1 MHQMKPRSLALLLP
15 SSLAID
21 ASDLRSKTAKIG
33 QIARAASVFR
43 ADKII
48 IYRDPDLDET
58 ELIERILNYAE
69 TPQYLRK
76 RLIPLADDLRY
87 AGTIPPLRT
96 PHHPLDTEKIGIG
109 DMRVGVVVRV
119 HENGSWVDIGSKR
132 SAFLNV
138 SIQKGERVN
147 VQVTSNKPLKA
158 VPVDDDEIAGYWGY
172 SVMSAGT
179 LSEALTSTPAP
190 THAQGLRIATSR
202 YGESIDADLLR
213 KIGEDSWSRD
223 VLVVFGAPHK
233 GISEIM
239 DEEKRREG
247 GGEKEKGAKSFIS
260 EFDYTLN
267 VIPDQGTA
275 TVRLEEAVVA
285 TLAILNLSFH

>member
-1 MHQMKPRSLALLLP
+1 MHQMKPRSLSLLLP

-43 ADKII
+43 ADKIV
-48 IYRDPDLDET
+48 IYRDPDLDDT

-96 PHHPLDTEKIGIG
+96 PHHPLDAENIEIG
-109 DMRVGVVVRV
+109 DIRVGVVVRV

-132 SAFLNV
+132 SAFMNV
-138 SIQKGERVN
+138 TLKKGERVN
-147 VQVTSNKPLKA
+147 VQVTSKKPLKA

-172 SVMSAGT
+172 SVARAGT
-179 LSEALTSTPAP
+179 LSGALAP
-190 THAQGLRIATSR
+190 TQTQTPGLRIATSR
-202 YGESIDADLLR
+202 CGESIDADLLR
-213 KIGEDSWSRD
+213 KIGAESGSED

-239 DEEKRREG
+239 DEEKREA
-247 GGEKEKGAKSFIS
+247 KEKRAESFIA

-267 VIPDQGTA
+267 TLQDQGTA
-275 TVRLEEAVVA
+275 TVRLEEAIVA
-285 TLAILNLSFH
+285 TLAILNLAFH

>member
-1 MHQMKPRSLALLLP
+1 MKPRSLSILLP

-43 ADKII
+43 ADKIV

-96 PHHPLDTEKIGIG
+96 PHHPDAEKIEIG
-109 DMRVGVVVRV
+109 DVRVGVVVRV

-132 SAFLNV
+132 SAFLKV
-138 SIQKGERVN
+138 SMQKGERVN
-147 VQVTSNKPLKA
+147 VRVTSNKPLKA
-158 VPVDDDEIAGYWGY
+158 VPVDDDEIAEYWGY
-172 SVMSAGT
+172 SVARAGT
-179 LSEALTSTPAP
+179 LSEALAP
-190 THAQGLRIATSR
+190 TRTQTRTPGLRIATSR

-213 KIGEDSWSRD
+213 KIGAESGSED

-233 GISEIM
+233 GISEIL
-239 DEEKRREG
+239 DEEK
-247 GGEKEKGAKSFIS
+247 KEERGKSFIA

-267 VIPDQGTA
+267 TLPDQGTE
-275 TVRLEEAVVA
+275 TVRLEEAIVA
-285 TLAILNLSFH
+285 TLAILNLAFH

>member
-1 MHQMKPRSLALLLP
+1 MHQMKPRSLSLLLP

-43 ADKII
+43 ADRIV

-76 RLIPLADDLRY
+76 LLFPLAGDLRY

-96 PHHPLDTEKIGIG
+96 PHHPDAEKIEIG
-109 DMRVGVVVRV
+109 DIRVGVVVRV
-119 HENGSWVDIGSKR
+119 HENGSWADIGSKR

-138 SIQKGERVN
+138 SMQKGERVN
-147 VQVTSNKPLKA
+147 VRITSNKPLKA

-172 SVMSAGT
+172 SVARAGS
-179 LSEALTSTPAP
+179 LSGALTLTPTPAP
-190 THAQGLRIATSR
+190 TPTPAHILRIATSR

-213 KIGEDSWSRD
+213 KIGAESGSED
-223 VLVVFGAPHK
+223 VLVAFGAPHK

-239 DEEKRREG
+239 DEEKREGKGKRE
-247 GGEKEKGAKSFIS
+247 KSFIA

-267 VIPDQGTA
+267 VLPDQGTA

-285 TLAILNLSFH
+285 TLAILNLAFH

>member
-1 MHQMKPRSLALLLP
+1 MHPMKPRSLSILLP

-43 ADKII
+43 ADRIV

-58 ELIERILNYAE
+58 ELIERILSYAE

-76 RLIPLADDLRY
+76 RLFPLAGDLRY

-96 PHHPLDTEKIGIG
+96 PHHPDAEKIEIG

-138 SIQKGERVN
+138 SMQKGERVN
-147 VQVTSNKPLKA
+147 VRVTSNKPLKA

-172 SVMSAGT
+172 SVARAGS
-179 LSEALTSTPAP
+179 LSRALTLTP
-190 THAQGLRIATSR
+190 GLRIATSR

-213 KIGEDSWSRD
+213 KIGAESGSGD

-239 DEEKRREG
+239 DEEQRRKKG
-247 GGEKEKGAKSFIS
+247 GAKGGKSFIA

-267 VIPDQGTA
+267 VLPDQGTA

-285 TLAILNLSFH
+285 TLAILNLAFH

>member
-1 MHQMKPRSLALLLP
+1 MKPRSLALLLP

-43 ADKII
+43 ADRII
-48 IYRDPDLDET
+48 IYHDPDLDET

-96 PHHPLDTEKIGIG
+96 PHHPLDADKIEIG
-109 DMRVGVVVRV
+109 DTRVGVVVRV

-132 SAFLNV
+132 FAFLNV
-138 SIQKGERVN
+138 SMQKGERVN
-147 VQVTSNKPLKA
+147 VRITSNKPLKA
-158 VPVDDDEIAGYWGY
+158 IPVGDDEIIGYWGY
-172 SVMSAGT
+172 SVARAGT
-179 LSEALTSTPAP
+179 LSRALTLTLASTQAP
-190 THAQGLRIATSR
+190 GLRIATSK

-213 KIGEDSWSRD
+213 KIGVESGSED

-233 GISEIM
+233 GISEIL
-239 DEEKRREG
+239 DEERR
-247 GGEKEKGAKSFIS
+247 GERKNSSIV
-260 EFDYTLN
+260 EFDYTINAL
-267 VIPDQGTA
+267 PDQGTA

-285 TLAILNLSFH
+285 TLAILNLAFH

>member
-1 MHQMKPRSLALLLP
+1 MYPMKPRSLSLLLP

-43 ADKII
+43 ADRIV

-76 RLIPLADDLRY
+76 LLFPLAGDLRY

-96 PHHPLDTEKIGIG
+96 PHHPDAEKIEIG
-109 DMRVGVVVRV
+109 DIRVGVVVRV

-138 SIQKGERVN
+138 SMQKGERVN
-147 VQVTSNKPLKA
+147 VRVTSNKPLKA

-172 SVMSAGT
+172 SVARAGS
-179 LSEALTSTPAP
+179 LSGALTLTPAP
-190 THAQGLRIATSR
+190 APTPAHGLRIATSR

-213 KIGEDSWSRD
+213 KIGAESGSED

-239 DEEKRREG
+239 DEEKREG
-247 GGEKEKGAKSFIS
+247 KEKREKSFIA

-267 VIPDQGTA
+267 VLPDQGTA

-285 TLAILNLSFH
+285 TLAILNLAFH

>member
-1 MHQMKPRSLALLLP
+1 MHPMKPRSLSLLLP

-43 ADKII
+43 ADRIV

-76 RLIPLADDLRY
+76 LLFPLAGDLRY

-96 PHHPLDTEKIGIG
+96 PHHPDAEKIEIG
-109 DMRVGVVVRV
+109 DIRVGVVVRV
-119 HENGSWVDIGSKR
+119 HETGSWVDIGSKR

-138 SIQKGERVN
+138 SMQKGERVN
-147 VQVTSNKPLKA
+147 VRVTSNKPLKA

-172 SVMSAGT
+172 SVARAGS
-179 LSEALTSTPAP
+179 LSGALTLTPAP
-190 THAQGLRIATSR
+190 APTPAHILRIATSR
-202 YGESIDADLLR
+202 YGESIDTDLLR
-213 KIGEDSWSRD
+213 KIGAESGSED

-239 DEEKRREG
+239 DEEKREG
-247 GGEKEKGAKSFIS
+247 KGKSEKSFIA

-267 VIPDQGTA
+267 VLPDQGTA

-285 TLAILNLSFH
+285 TLAILNLAFH

>member
-1 MHQMKPRSLALLLP
+1 MHPMKPRSLSLLLP

-43 ADKII
+43 ADRIV

-76 RLIPLADDLRY
+76 RLFPLAGDLRY

-96 PHHPLDTEKIGIG
+96 PHHPLDTEKIEIG
-109 DMRVGVVVRV
+109 DVRVGVVVRV

-132 SAFLNV
+132 SAFMNV
-138 SIQKGERVN
+138 STQKGERVN

-172 SVMSAGT
+172 SVARADS
-179 LSEALTSTPAP
+179 LSGALTLTPAP
-190 THAQGLRIATSR
+190 THAPGLRIATSR
-202 YGESIDADLLR
+202 CGEAINADLLR
-213 KIGEDSWSRD
+213 KIGAESGSGD

-233 GISEIM
+233 GISDIM
-239 DEEKRREG
+239 AEEKRRKK
-247 GGEKEKGAKSFIS
+247 GEEKGGKSFIA

-267 VIPDQGTA
+267 VLPDQGTA

-285 TLAILNLSFH
+285 TLAILNLAFH

>member
-1 MHQMKPRSLALLLP
+1 MHPMKPRSLSILLP

-43 ADKII
+43 ADRIV

-58 ELIERILNYAE
+58 ELIERILSYAE

-76 RLIPLADDLRY
+76 RLFPLAGDLRY

-96 PHHPLDTEKIGIG
+96 PHHPDAEKIEIG

-138 SIQKGERVN
+138 SMQKGERVN
-147 VQVTSNKPLKA
+147 VRVTSNKPLKA

-172 SVMSAGT
+172 SVARAGS
-179 LSEALTSTPAP
+179 LSRALTLTP
-190 THAQGLRIATSR
+190 GLRIATSR

-213 KIGEDSWSRD
+213 KIGAESGSGD

-239 DEEKRREG
+239 DEEKRRKK
-247 GGEKEKGAKSFIS
+247 GEEKRGKSFIA

-267 VIPDQGTA
+267 VLPDQGTA

-285 TLAILNLSFH
+285 TLAILNLAFH

>member
-1 MHQMKPRSLALLLP
+1 MHPMKPRSLSLLLP

-43 ADKII
+43 ADKIV

-76 RLIPLADDLRY
+76 RLIPLAGDLRY

-96 PHHPLDTEKIGIG
+96 PHHPLDAEKIEIG
-109 DMRVGVVVRV
+109 DIRVGVVVRV
-119 HENGSWVDIGSKR
+119 HENGSWVDIGAKR

-138 SIQKGERVN
+138 SMQKGERVN

-158 VPVDDDEIAGYWGY
+158 VPVYEDEIAGYWGY
-172 SVMSAGT
+172 SVARAGT
-179 LSEALTSTPAP
+179 LSGALTLTPAP
-190 THAQGLRIATSR
+190 TPGLRIATSR
-202 YGESIDADLLR
+202 YGESIDVDLLR
-213 KIGEDSWSRD
+213 KIGAESGSED

-239 DEEKRREG
+239 AEEKRREDRK
-247 GGEKEKGAKSFIS
+247 EKEKSEESFIA

-267 VIPDQGTA
+267 VLPDQGTA
-275 TVRLEEAVVA
+275 TVRLEEAIVA
-285 TLAILNLSFH
+285 TLAILNLAFH

>member
-1 MHQMKPRSLALLLP
+1 MHPMKPRSLSILLP

-43 ADKII
+43 ADRIV

-76 RLIPLADDLRY
+76 RLFPLAGDLRY

-96 PHHPLDTEKIGIG
+96 PHHPDAEKIEIG

-138 SIQKGERVN
+138 SMQKGERVN
-147 VQVTSNKPLKA
+147 VRVTSNKPLKA

-172 SVMSAGT
+172 SVAKAGS
-179 LSEALTSTPAP
+179 LSRALTLTP
-190 THAQGLRIATSR
+190 GLIIATSR

-213 KIGEDSWSRD
+213 KIGAESGSGD

-239 DEEKRREG
+239 DEEKRRKK
-247 GGEKEKGAKSFIS
+247 GEEKGGKSFIA

-267 VIPDQGTA
+267 VLPDQGTA

-285 TLAILNLSFH
+285 TLAILNLAFH

>member
-1 MHQMKPRSLALLLP
+1 MKPRSLSILLP

-43 ADKII
+43 ADKIV

-76 RLIPLADDLRY
+76 RLFPLAGDLRY
-87 AGTIPPLRT
+87 AGAIPPLRT
-96 PHHPLDTEKIGIG
+96 PHHPLDAEKIEIG
-109 DMRVGVVVRV
+109 DIRVGVVVRV

-138 SIQKGERVN
+138 SMQKGERVN
-147 VQVTSNKPLKA
+147 VRVTSNKPLKA
-158 VPVDDDEIAGYWGY
+158 VPVDDDEITGYWGY
-172 SVMSAGT
+172 SVARAGS
-179 LSEALTSTPAP
+179 LCGALTPTP
-190 THAQGLRIATSR
+190 GLRIATSR

-213 KIGEDSWSRD
+213 KIGAESGSED
-223 VLVVFGAPHK
+223 VLVAFGAPHK

-239 DEEKRREG
+239 DAENR
-247 GGEKEKGAKSFIS
+247 EKGKKSFIA
-260 EFDYTLN
+260 EFDCTLN
-267 VIPDQGTA
+267 ALPDQGTE

-285 TLAILNLSFH
+285 TLAILNLAFH

>member
-1 MHQMKPRSLALLLP
+1 MYPMKPRSLSILLP

-43 ADKII
+43 ADKIV

-96 PHHPLDTEKIGIG
+96 PHHPDAENIEIG
-109 DMRVGVVVRV
+109 DIRVGVVIRV

-138 SIQKGERVN
+138 TLQKGERVN

-158 VPVDDDEIAGYWGY
+158 VPVDDDEITGYWGY
-172 SVMSAGT
+172 SVARAGT
-179 LSEALTSTPAP
+179 LSGALAP
-190 THAQGLRIATSR
+190 TQAQTPGLRIATSR

-213 KIGEDSWSRD
+213 KIGAEAGSED

-239 DEEKRREG
+239 DEEKREERE
-247 GGEKEKGAKSFIS
+247 KSFIA

-267 VIPDQGTA
+267 TLPDQGTE
-275 TVRLEEAVVA
+275 TVRLEEAIVA
-285 TLAILNLSFH
+285 TLAILNLAFH

>member
-1 MHQMKPRSLALLLP
+1 
-15 SSLAID
+15 
-21 ASDLRSKTAKIG
+21 
-33 QIARAASVFR
+33 V
-43 ADKII
+43 
-48 IYRDPDLDET
+48 
-58 ELIERILNYAE
+58 IERILNYAE

-76 RLIPLADDLRY
+76 RLFPLAGDLRY

-96 PHHPLDTEKIGIG
+96 PHHPDAEKIEIG
-109 DMRVGVVVRV
+109 DIRVGVVVRV

-138 SIQKGERVN
+138 SMQKGERVN

-158 VPVDDDEIAGYWGY
+158 IPVDDDAIPEYWGY
-172 SVMSAGT
+172 SVARAGS
-179 LSEALTSTPAP
+179 LSGALAP
-190 THAQGLRIATSR
+190 TQPLTRTPGLRIATSR
-202 YGESIDADLLR
+202 CGESIDVDLLR
-213 KIGEDSWSRD
+213 KIGAESGSED

-239 DEEKRREG
+239 DEEKIREG
-247 GGEKEKGAKSFIS
+247 EKSCIA

-267 VIPDQGTA
+267 VLPDQGTA

-285 TLAILNLSFH
+285 TLAVLNLAFH

>member
-1 MHQMKPRSLALLLP
+1 MHQMKPRSLSLLLP

-43 ADKII
+43 ADRIV

-76 RLIPLADDLRY
+76 RLFPLAGDLRY

-96 PHHPLDTEKIGIG
+96 PHHPDAEKIEIG
-109 DMRVGVVVRV
+109 DIRVGVVVRV

-132 SAFLNV
+132 SAFMNV
-138 SIQKGERVN
+138 TLKKGERVN
-147 VQVTSNKPLKA
+147 VQVTSKKPLKA

-172 SVMSAGT
+172 SVARAGT
-179 LSEALTSTPAP
+179 LSGALAP
-190 THAQGLRIATSR
+190 TQTQTPGLRIATSR
-202 YGESIDADLLR
+202 CGESIDADLLR
-213 KIGEDSWSRD
+213 KIGAESGSED

-239 DEEKRREG
+239 DEEKREA
-247 GGEKEKGAKSFIS
+247 KEKRAESFIA

-267 VIPDQGTA
+267 TLQDQGTA
-275 TVRLEEAVVA
+275 TVRLEEAIVA
-285 TLAILNLSFH
+285 TLAILNLAFH

>member
-1 MHQMKPRSLALLLP
+1 MKPRSLSILLP

-33 QIARAASVFR
+33 QIARAASVFS
-43 ADKII
+43 ADRIV

-76 RLIPLADDLRY
+76 RLFPLAGDLRY

-96 PHHPLDTEKIGIG
+96 PHHPDAEKIEIG
-109 DMRVGVVVRV
+109 DVRVGVVVRV
-119 HENGSWVDIGSKR
+119 HENGSWADIGSKR
-132 SAFLNV
+132 SAFLND
-138 SIQKGERVN
+138 SMQKGERVN
-147 VQVTSNKPLKA
+147 VRVTSNKPLKA
-158 VPVDDDEIAGYWGY
+158 VPVDDDEITEYWGY
-172 SVMSAGT
+172 SVARAGS
-179 LSEALTSTPAP
+179 LSGALVQTPAP
-190 THAQGLRIATSR
+190 GLRIATSR
-202 YGESIDADLLR
+202 YGESIDADLLQ
-213 KIGEDSWSRD
+213 KIGAESGSED

-239 DEEKRREG
+239 DEEKREG
-247 GGEKEKGAKSFIS
+247 RAKSFTA

-267 VIPDQGTA
+267 TLPDQGTE

-285 TLAILNLSFH
+285 TLAILNLAFH

>member
-1 MHQMKPRSLALLLP
+1 MHPMKPRSLSLLLP

-43 ADKII
+43 ADRIV

-76 RLIPLADDLRY
+76 RLFPLAGDLRY

-96 PHHPLDTEKIGIG
+96 PHHPDAEKIEIG
-109 DMRVGVVVRV
+109 DIRVGVVVRV

-132 SAFLNV
+132 SAFMNV
-138 SIQKGERVN
+138 TLKKGERVN
-147 VQVTSNKPLKA
+147 VQVTSKKPLKA

-172 SVMSAGT
+172 SVARAGT
-179 LSEALTSTPAP
+179 LSGALAP
-190 THAQGLRIATSR
+190 TQTQTPGLRIATSR
-202 YGESIDADLLR
+202 CGESIDADLLR
-213 KIGEDSWSRD
+213 KIGAESGSED

-239 DEEKRREG
+239 DEEKREA
-247 GGEKEKGAKSFIS
+247 KEKRAESFIA

-267 VIPDQGTA
+267 TLQDQGTA
-275 TVRLEEAVVA
+275 TVRLEEAIVA
-285 TLAILNLSFH
+285 TLAILNLAFH

>member
-1 MHQMKPRSLALLLP
+1 MHPMKPRSLSILLP

-43 ADKII
+43 ADRIV
-48 IYRDPDLDET
+48 IYRDPDLDDT

-96 PHHPLDTEKIGIG
+96 PHHPLDAENIEIG
-109 DMRVGVVVRV
+109 DIRVGVVVRV

-132 SAFLNV
+132 SAFMNV
-138 SIQKGERVN
+138 SMQKGERVN
-147 VQVTSNKPLKA
+147 VRVTSNKPLKA

-172 SVMSAGT
+172 SVARAGT
-179 LSEALTSTPAP
+179 LSGALAP
-190 THAQGLRIATSR
+190 TQTQTPGLRIATSR
-202 YGESIDADLLR
+202 CGESIDADLLR
-213 KIGEDSWSRD
+213 KIGAESGSED

-239 DEEKRREG
+239 DEEKREA
-247 GGEKEKGAKSFIS
+247 KEKRAESFIA

-267 VIPDQGTA
+267 TLQDQGTA
-275 TVRLEEAVVA
+275 TVRLEEAIVA
-285 TLAILNLSFH
+285 TLAILNLAFH

>member
-1 MHQMKPRSLALLLP
+1 MHPMKPRSLALLLP

-43 ADKII
+43 ADRII
-48 IYRDPDLDET
+48 IYHDPDLDET

-96 PHHPLDTEKIGIG
+96 PHHPLDADKIEIG
-109 DMRVGVVVRV
+109 DTRVGVVVRV

-132 SAFLNV
+132 FAFLNV
-138 SIQKGERVN
+138 SMQKGERVN
-147 VQVTSNKPLKA
+147 VQITSNKPLKA
-158 VPVDDDEIAGYWGY
+158 IPVGDDEITGYWGY
-172 SVMSAGT
+172 SVARAGN
-179 LSEALTSTPAP
+179 LSRALTLTLALTQAP
-190 THAQGLRIATSR
+190 GLRIATSK

-213 KIGEDSWSRD
+213 KIGVESGSED

-233 GISEIM
+233 GISEIL
-239 DEEKRREG
+239 DEERR
-247 GGEKEKGAKSFIS
+247 GERKNSSIV

-267 VIPDQGTA
+267 VLPDQGTA

-285 TLAILNLSFH
+285 TLAILNLAFH

>member
-1 MHQMKPRSLALLLP
+1 MHPMKPRSLSILLP

-43 ADKII
+43 ADKIV

-58 ELIERILNYAE
+58 KLIERILNYAE

-76 RLIPLADDLRY
+76 RLFPLAGDLRY

-96 PHHPLDTEKIGIG
+96 PHHPDAEKIEIG
-109 DMRVGVVVRV
+109 DIRVGVVVRV

-132 SAFLNV
+132 SAFMNV
-138 SIQKGERVN
+138 TLKKGERVN
-147 VQVTSNKPLKA
+147 VQVTSKKPLKA

-172 SVMSAGT
+172 SVARAGT
-179 LSEALTSTPAP
+179 LSGALAP
-190 THAQGLRIATSR
+190 TQTQTPGLRIATSR
-202 YGESIDADLLR
+202 CGESIDADLLR
-213 KIGEDSWSRD
+213 KIGAESGSED

-239 DEEKRREG
+239 DEEKREA
-247 GGEKEKGAKSFIS
+247 KEKRAESFIA

-267 VIPDQGTA
+267 TLPDQGTA
-275 TVRLEEAVVA
+275 TVRLEEAIVA
-285 TLAILNLSFH
+285 TLAILNLAFH

>member
-1 MHQMKPRSLALLLP
+1 MKPRSLSLLLP

-43 ADKII
+43 VDQII

-58 ELIERILNYAE
+58 ERIERILNYAE

-76 RLIPLADDLRY
+76 SLFPLVDDLRY

-96 PHHPLDTEKIGIG
+96 PHHPLDAEKIGIG
-109 DMRVGVVVRV
+109 DIRVGVVVRV

-138 SIQKGERVN
+138 SLQKGERVN
-147 VQVTSNKPLKA
+147 VQVTSKKPLKA

-172 SVMSAGT
+172 SVARAGS
-179 LSEALTSTPAP
+179 LNGALTRTP
-190 THAQGLRIATSR
+190 GLRIATSR
-202 YGESIDADLLR
+202 YGEAIDTDLLL
-213 KIGEDSWSRD
+213 KIGAKSGSED

-239 DEEKRREG
+239 DEEKSE
-247 GGEKEKGAKSFIS
+247 KSFS
-260 EFDYTLN
+260 AEFNYTIDTL
-267 VIPDQGTA
+267 PDQGTA

-285 TLAILNLSFH
+285 TLAILNLAFHSRSMTADH

>member
-1 MHQMKPRSLALLLP
+1 MYPMKPRSLSILLP

-43 ADKII
+43 ADKIV

-76 RLIPLADDLRY
+76 RLFPLAGDLRY

-96 PHHPLDTEKIGIG
+96 PHHPDAEKIEIG
-109 DMRVGVVVRV
+109 DVRVGVVVRV

-138 SIQKGERVN
+138 SMQKGERVN

-158 VPVDDDEIAGYWGY
+158 VPVDDDEITGYWGY
-172 SVMSAGT
+172 SVARAGT
-179 LSEALTSTPAP
+179 LSGALAP
-190 THAQGLRIATSR
+190 TQAQTPGLRIATSR
-202 YGESIDADLLR
+202 YGESIDVDLLR
-213 KIGEDSWSRD
+213 KIGAESGSAD

-239 DEEKRREG
+239 DEEKREA
-247 GGEKEKGAKSFIS
+247 KEKKEESFIA

-267 VIPDQGTA
+267 TLPDQGTE
-275 TVRLEEAVVA
+275 TVRLEEAIVA
-285 TLAILNLSFH
+285 TLAILNLAFH

>member
-1 MHQMKPRSLALLLP
+1 MHPMKPRSLSILLP

-43 ADKII
+43 ADQIV

-76 RLIPLADDLRY
+76 HLFPLAGDLRY

-96 PHHPLDTEKIGIG
+96 PHHPLDAEKIEIG
-109 DMRVGVVVRV
+109 DIRVGVVVRV

-138 SIQKGERVN
+138 SMQKGERVN

-158 VPVDDDEIAGYWGY
+158 VPVDDDEITGYWGY
-172 SVMSAGT
+172 SVARAGS
-179 LSEALTSTPAP
+179 LSGALTQTQTP
-190 THAQGLRIATSR
+190 GLRIATSR

-213 KIGEDSWSRD
+213 KIGAESGSED

-239 DEEKRREG
+239 DEEKREERE
-247 GGEKEKGAKSFIS
+247 KSFIA

-267 VIPDQGTA
+267 VLPDQGTA
-275 TVRLEEAVVA
+275 TVRLEEAIVA
-285 TLAILNLSFH
+285 TLAILNLAFH

>member
-1 MHQMKPRSLALLLP
+1 MHPMKPRSLSILLP

-43 ADKII
+43 ADQIV

-76 RLIPLADDLRY
+76 RLFPLAGDLRY

-96 PHHPLDTEKIGIG
+96 PHHPDADKIEIG
-109 DMRVGVVVRV
+109 DVRVGVVVRV

-138 SIQKGERVN
+138 SMQKGERVN
-147 VQVTSNKPLKA
+147 VRVTSNKPLKA

-172 SVMSAGT
+172 SVARAGS
-179 LSEALTSTPAP
+179 LSRALTRTP
-190 THAQGLRIATSR
+190 GLRIATSR

-213 KIGEDSWSRD
+213 KIGAESGSED

-233 GISEIM
+233 GISEIL
-239 DEEKRREG
+239 DEEK
-247 GGEKEKGAKSFIS
+247 KEERGKSFIA

-267 VIPDQGTA
+267 TLPDQGTE
-275 TVRLEEAVVA
+275 TVRLEEAIVA
-285 TLAILNLSFH
+285 TLAILNLALHS

>member
-1 MHQMKPRSLALLLP
+1 MKPRSLSILLP

-43 ADKII
+43 ADQIV

-96 PHHPLDTEKIGIG
+96 PHHPDAEKIEIG

-138 SIQKGERVN
+138 SMQKGERVN
-147 VQVTSNKPLKA
+147 VRVTSNKPLKA

-172 SVMSAGT
+172 SVARAGS
-179 LSEALTSTPAP
+179 LSRALTRTP
-190 THAQGLRIATSR
+190 GLRIATSR
-202 YGESIDADLLR
+202 YGESIDVDLLR
-213 KIGEDSWSRD
+213 KMGAESGSED

-233 GISEIM
+233 GISEIL
-239 DEEKRREG
+239 DEEK
-247 GGEKEKGAKSFIS
+247 KEERGKSFIA

-267 VIPDQGTA
+267 TLPDQGTE
-275 TVRLEEAVVA
+275 TVRLEEAIVA
-285 TLAILNLSFH
+285 TLAILNLASHS

>member
-1 MHQMKPRSLALLLP
+1 MKPRSLSLLLP

-43 ADKII
+43 ADRIV

-76 RLIPLADDLRY
+76 RLFPLAGDLRY

-96 PHHPLDTEKIGIG
+96 PHHPDAEKIEIG
-109 DMRVGVVVRV
+109 DIRVGVVVRV

-138 SIQKGERVN
+138 SMQKGERVN
-147 VQVTSNKPLKA
+147 VRVTSNKPLKA
-158 VPVDDDEIAGYWGY
+158 VPVDDDEITGYWGY
-172 SVMSAGT
+172 SVTRAGS
-179 LSEALTSTPAP
+179 LSGALAP
-190 THAQGLRIATSR
+190 GLIIATSKC
-202 YGESIDADLLR
+202 GTVIDADLLR
-213 KIGEDSWSRD
+213 KIGEESGSED

-233 GISEIM
+233 GIAEM
-239 DEEKRREG
+239 MNTEEDP
-247 GGEKEKGAKSFIS
+247 IS
-260 EFDYTLN
+260 EFDYLLDT
-267 VIPDQGTA
+267 IPDQGTE

-285 TLAILNLSFH
+285 TLAILNMAFH

>member
-1 MHQMKPRSLALLLP
+1 MHPMKPRSLSLLLP

-43 ADKII
+43 ADRIV

-76 RLIPLADDLRY
+76 RLFPLAGDLRY

-96 PHHPLDTEKIGIG
+96 PHHPDAEKIEIG
-109 DMRVGVVVRV
+109 DIRVGVVVRV

-138 SIQKGERVN
+138 SMQKGERVN
-147 VQVTSNKPLKA
+147 VRVTSKKPLKA

-172 SVMSAGT
+172 SVARAGT
-179 LSEALTSTPAP
+179 LSGALAP
-190 THAQGLRIATSR
+190 TQTQTPGLRIATSR
-202 YGESIDADLLR
+202 CGESIDADLLR
-213 KIGEDSWSRD
+213 KIGAESGSED

-239 DEEKRREG
+239 DEEKREA
-247 GGEKEKGAKSFIS
+247 KEKRAESFIA

-267 VIPDQGTA
+267 TLQDQGTA
-275 TVRLEEAVVA
+275 TVRLEEAIVA
-285 TLAILNLSFH
+285 TLAILNLAFH

>member
-1 MHQMKPRSLALLLP
+1 MKPRSLSLLLP

-43 ADKII
+43 ADRIV

-76 RLIPLADDLRY
+76 RLFPLAGDLRY

-96 PHHPLDTEKIGIG
+96 PHHPDAKKIEIG
-109 DMRVGVVVRV
+109 DIRVGVVVRV
-119 HENGSWVDIGSKR
+119 HENGSWVDIGAER

-138 SIQKGERVN
+138 SMQKGERVN
-147 VQVTSNKPLKA
+147 VQVTSKKPLKA
-158 VPVDDDEIAGYWGY
+158 VPVDDDEITEYWGY
-172 SVMSAGT
+172 SVARAGT
-179 LSEALTSTPAP
+179 LSGALAP
-190 THAQGLRIATSR
+190 TQTQTNGLRIATSR

-213 KIGEDSWSRD
+213 KIGAESGSEA

-239 DEEKRREG
+239 DEEKREERE
-247 GGEKEKGAKSFIS
+247 KSFIA

-267 VIPDQGTA
+267 SLPDQGTE
-275 TVRLEEAVVA
+275 TVRLEEAIVA
-285 TLAILNLSFH
+285 TLAILNLAFHS

>member
-1 MHQMKPRSLALLLP
+1 MYPMKPRSLSLLLP

-43 ADKII
+43 ADRIV

-76 RLIPLADDLRY
+76 RLIPLAGDLRY

-96 PHHPLDTEKIGIG
+96 PHHPDAEKIEIG
-109 DMRVGVVVRV
+109 DIRVGVVIRV

-138 SIQKGERVN
+138 PMQKGERVN
-147 VQVTSNKPLKA
+147 VRVTSNKPLKA
-158 VPVDDDEIAGYWGY
+158 VPVDDDEIAEYWGY
-172 SVMSAGT
+172 SVARAGT
-179 LSEALTSTPAP
+179 LSGALVLTPTP
-190 THAQGLRIATSR
+190 THAHGLRIATSR
-202 YGESIDADLLR
+202 YGESVDADLLR
-213 KIGEDSWSRD
+213 KIGAESGSED

-239 DEEKRREG
+239 DEEKRR
-247 GGEKEKGAKSFIS
+247 GGEKSFIA

-267 VIPDQGTA
+267 TLPDQGTE
-275 TVRLEEAVVA
+275 TVRLEESVVA
-285 TLAILNLSFH
+285 TLAILNLAFHS